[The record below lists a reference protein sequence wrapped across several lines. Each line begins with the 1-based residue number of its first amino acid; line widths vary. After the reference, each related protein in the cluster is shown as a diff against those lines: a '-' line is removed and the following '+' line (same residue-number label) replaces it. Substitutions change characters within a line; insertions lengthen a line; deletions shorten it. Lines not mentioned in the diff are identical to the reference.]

1 MKKLINKS
9 LTLNPGPDI
18 RESLNKISLPINTN
32 VLNVNKVISLCFTFD
47 ISFFNDENLSSIIFN
62 NFEPTSSLI
71 WASWLNLS
79 SIFCSNIFI

>member
-1 MKKLINKS
+1 MIVKNFIIIFCNSLFVFSSNKTMKKLINKS

-47 ISFFNDENLSSIIFN
+47 ISFFILYN
-62 NFEPTSSLI
+62 NSFLFP
-71 WASWLNLS
+71 
-79 SIFCSNIFI
+79 